1 MDDCYWNMGIRYVER
16 MAEITTKAAKEGSI
30 LTFSMHMPNFD
41 RGAKKAAITG
51 ETDFS
56 NYSAHI
62 MEEGNVVHR
71 ILPGGDLNGV
81 FNQYLD
87 LVADYGQ
94 LREMLIS

>member
-1 MDDCYWNMGIRYVER
+1 MGIRYVER

-51 ETDFS
+51 KTDFS

>member
-1 MDDCYWNMGIRYVER
+1 MGIRYVER

-30 LTFSMHMPNFD
+30 LTLSMHMPNFD
-41 RGAKKAAITG
+41 RVAKKAAITG

-62 MEEGNVVHR
+62 MEGNVVHR